1 MFQAVQ
7 DLLLSSF
14 KAILGAMALGAA
26 AFVRAWWQSR
36 VTALEV
42 ESVERESKARE
53 GRGQAPLSNYEK
65 KSRVMT
71 AVHQKLPRGVRPL
84 NEGNRDKLVERVVP
98 VAKKRMSD
106 PHPMWPAERKPNPKG
121 N

>member
-42 ESVERESKARE
+42 ESVERGSKARE
-53 GRGQAPLSNYEK
+53 GRGRDENPQADPADVDDD
-65 KSRVMT
+65 RVGAARLNLAANGGDHAT
-71 AVHQKLPRGVRPL
+71 LPSPRCRMCT
-84 NEGNRDKLVERVVP
+84 VP
-98 VAKKRMSD
+98 VSPTRTC
-106 PHPMWPAERKPNPKG
+106 
-121 N
+121 